1 MELFVALQYNTIQL
15 HHVFCLSVFLSPQV
29 SKICRNKHF
38 LKVVQLLIAHT
49 HRYIN
54 IFVFALQRRILLNF
68 QAIITTVSCDQWH
81 NGISIGIIAGPH
93 STKNGADYHSSWYI
107 LGNVHQLHLGREQ
120 QPPASTNKIL
130 SIAIF
135 RSYIE
140 HGTPI
145 SQARRHCICK
155 LILFGPIVFLLKS
168 IYKAE
173 TDIPK

>member
-1 MELFVALQYNTIQL
+1 MGLFVALQYHTIQL

-29 SKICRNKHF
+29 SKICLNKHF

-49 HRYIN
+49 PRYIN
-54 IFVFALQRRILLNF
+54 IFVFALQRGILLNF
-68 QAIITTVSCDQWH
+68 QAIITTVLCDQWH
-81 NGISIGIIAGPH
+81 NGISMGIIAFD
-93 STKNGADYHSSWYI
+93 KNGADYHSSWYI

-120 QPPASTNKIL
+120 QPPVSTNKIL

-145 SQARRHCICK
+145 SQARRLCICK